1 MRFLVHKDDI
11 LLYMRLPEWVA
22 DVRFVGMMED
32 FDDEVSSEEV
42 SERGNKTSAI
52 AVIIALVGIVVGVT
66 GIVLANKAQ
75 NEVRTLEARMAAK
88 PDKTQ
93 DLQKTVAGLDERLVK
108 LGGEF
113 VKLGRAD
120 RTIQENTQ
128 KAFTEVGSSIGENR
142 EAINGLTTKLT
153 ELVGNLGNWKPTT
166 SIRTTS
172 TPATS
177 EPSGTTTPEVAT
189 GTLTDDGIYTI
200 QSGDTFSS
208 VAKKMGVS
216 LSQLI
221 AANPTANPNSLQI
234 GQQIVIPQL

>member
-1 MRFLVHKDDI
+1 
-11 LLYMRLPEWVA
+11 MRLPEWVA
-22 DVRFVGMMED
+22 DVRFVVMMED

-42 SERGNKTSAI
+42 SEGGNKTSAI
-52 AVIIALVGIVVGVT
+52 AVIVALVGIVVGVT

-75 NEVRTLEARMAAK
+75 NEVRTLEARMTAK

-93 DLQKTVAGLDERLVK
+93 DLRKTVASLDERLVK

-120 RTIQENTQ
+120 RAIQENTQ

-153 ELVGNLGNWKPTT
+153 ELVGNLENWKPTSFT
-166 SIRTTS
+166 RTTS
-172 TPATS
+172 TPTTS
-177 EPSGTTTPEVAT
+177 EPSGTTTPAVAP

-234 GQQIVIPQL
+234 GQKIVVPQQ

>member
-1 MRFLVHKDDI
+1 MRFSARKGDI
-11 LLYMRLPEWVA
+11 LLYMRLPERIV
-22 DVRFVGMMED
+22 DVRFVVMMED

-42 SERGNKTSAI
+42 SERGSKTSAI
-52 AVIIALVGIVVGVT
+52 AVIVALVGIVVGVT

-75 NEVRTLEARMAAK
+75 KEVRTLEARMAAK

-93 DLQKTVAGLDERLVK
+93 GIEQKVASLDERLVK

-128 KAFTEVGSSIGENR
+128 KAFTEVGGSISENR

-153 ELVGNLGNWKPTT
+153 ELVDKLENWKPTT
-166 SIRTTS
+166 SVRSTS
-172 TPATS
+172 TP
-177 EPSGTTTPEVAT
+177 TTTGTAPPTVAP
-189 GTLTDDGIYTI
+189 GTLSDDGIYTI

-234 GQQIVIPQL
+234 GQKIVIPQQ